1 MANNV
6 PLDIVQQVYLYDQE
20 RVNRGGNPM
29 SDREAA
35 VSILGAQGKGGE
47 TGRVGGF
54 IENAATDLR
63 DIVLGLP
70 QLPGFILKEPAAMGD
85 PETGLG
91 ASVSAGLEA
100 MSEGDFGKGIAKIA
114 GAPGIRLVPG
124 SFTAEMLGGGYEGDK
139 GPGELAKHPLF
150 TFLDLLPIA
159 SKAGLTDAALSRLTG
174 SSPWK
179 RAAQNLENRGWG
191 RSATQTAR
199 EFRKGQRLAEEGV
212 IGEASMGRPGVGT
225 HTELQEHL
233 LNWVDT
239 FDDAEMT
246 ATWDYL
252 EQGRWKSGDA
262 PPKWAVDS
270 NRGDAWSSMVEDAKA
285 MGDWYGKHGEATGE
299 VLSVN
304 GELFPNTPAVRKHL
318 KDIQEAKGGK
328 KKTGKSQETT
338 EARRVRAETV
348 HAETTAKIAD
358 LESSL
363 SVVDA
368 VRFSDEITEAVTSTE
383 RLAMPDLGQADDVAK
398 AERVLQ
404 SDTDAASRLAPTK
417 SHVVE
422 ETAWPDDVAP
432 LRSGES
438 AYLAGERSPAF
449 EGESVVTKRAGRA
462 PSTEEGQLL
471 QVRQKLDGEVVA
483 ERAAEVVD
491 RRVAAQEQLNRVVV
505 ERRLTPAQA
514 RNVKTAAE
522 GRLHPGSLED
532 RVRALNDQM
541 GDAAANLDETITVP
555 RLDRLG
561 RDVEVEMT
569 RLAYEVDELKAGG
582 WENKVVDGEAF
593 SREPSKSRV
602 AKLVRRSLKK
612 RRASLLAAADE
623 AGAFRVGTP
632 EAAEAVRVRISSTI
646 NDDIADLL
654 DRHITDEA
662 TIRVAKGHDPS
673 DYRIDPVT
681 SHPRPGD
688 SYPTRL
694 TSREKDM
701 IRTGRGTRRVV
712 DEKGTPWEVYEFD
725 PTIEVSSWGAR
736 RTLSEEFAAAEGEV
750 VHGNTAFRNFSDE
763 ALDKLSAI
771 DDWTELDAAQF
782 VESER
787 AGLTADA
794 ADQITVD
801 LLDAATVEAAEAFV
815 MVEGRPVSVAA
826 VRVLDRAAEILPE
839 RLAEMVPRSP
849 EWEPIRQMA
858 EGDFVKPG
866 VSIVESSSDQAGRL
880 AENTAHLAQI
890 DERIAALESGAK
902 AASVPADDV
911 LQAELALKRA
921 TEMESQLQS
930 RIEAVKSGEA
940 QPGLREVK
948 ETLASHPDEA
958 ALRQLYDQ
966 LDDIDSQGISHPLF
980 SVRDDLAAAAAELEA
995 AGIRVKPSPV
1005 KSKALL
1011 ATRKAR
1017 TVTDPGDPAG
1027 YKVAAARKKSTSKK
1041 VDSARKR
1048 KARIDTAFSNLK
1060 AGMVGTV
1067 DNPGPLRKAEVAA
1080 RTGDYTAARQY
1091 LRTARNKLGSKT
1103 MDEVRRLA
1111 STKSPALADELAR
1124 IESRIE
1130 AVYAD
1135 MPTNQSLKTDRNS
1148 LAGARLRLAKSAK
1161 AIETG
1166 MADESRLVG
1175 KIADEMTEAEIAA
1188 TKWASG
1194 IRNLPARLQP
1204 MYNRVLSSLL
1214 ARRLSSPSVSDN
1226 ATRKLTFGKYKEA
1239 AKAAGVPEKEFR
1251 LLEREAFDTVA
1262 SLRKAGYEPVWL
1274 PHRQV
1279 GNRGRAPGKLF
1290 GQKIVTP
1297 SMFKQRYLNPEPY
1310 IRNLAVAFE
1319 QNSADFI
1326 RRTATEALYFGDE
1339 AAGLTGLFNMFGKT
1353 WDDLMDMYSDE
1364 IASQRAKQPHVP
1376 PENIAQ
1382 RVIRKDWATV
1392 NPTKWGLSEKW
1403 APQSK
1408 IKYRRRGLGTDPED
1422 AKVAIDNIYM
1432 PRGVSATV
1440 EGMQKTGGLIPF
1452 RNTYDQ
1458 VMDVFRVSALALSP
1472 RFLVYN
1478 AVGGMAMLMAR
1489 TDPTVL
1495 RHLQRAKKMV
1505 DDGELPPE
1513 ISTGAAMVD
1522 PDLTKAFTQD
1532 ISRLATDKRTG
1543 FMWGIGEGRWLGET
1557 LRNVQKAANKSFQ
1570 INEWFDNVYRAMAYL
1585 DESDKALARG
1595 ATATEAAESG
1605 IKLAN
1610 KILQDWDAMLPWER
1624 TIMRRVFPF
1633 YGWMKH
1639 VLKYTF
1645 TLPYDHPM
1653 RVSVLTNFAA
1663 NEMEDYREGIPQWMA
1678 STFFIGKEGPDTKQ
1692 WSVNMRSANPWA
1704 DVARYA
1710 DFDSREYGSGVV
1722 LGFLTQMSPIASSVM
1737 ESMGVSPMSGRAR
1750 LYPEMS
1756 YDPET
1761 GRLRSTAP
1769 SILHSLPKAIVP
1781 QVEGVAGLVELAG
1794 ISSGSRE
1801 LRNMRVNNPDAF
1813 VARIWSSFGL
1823 PFAPR
1828 KRSRSFELQK
1838 SALAREQAA
1847 GDAVNRA
1854 LRTGDWGDA
1863 LGYEQARIRGQVF
1876 KVDNLYALAK
1886 RNPELLEVILS
1897 ASGR

>member
-1 MANNV
+1 MQNNV
-6 PLDIVQQVYLYDQE
+6 PLDIVREVYLYDQE
-20 RVNRGGNPM
+20 RVNRGGSPM

-35 VSILGAQGKGGE
+35 VAILGAQGKGGE
-47 TGRVGGF
+47 TGRIGGF
-54 IENAATDLR
+54 VENAASDLR

-70 QLPGFILKEPAAMGD
+70 QLPGFILKEPAEMGD

-91 ASVSAGLEA
+91 PSVSAGFEA
-100 MSEGDFGKGIAKIA
+100 LSEGDFGKGIAKIA
-114 GAPGIRLVPG
+114 GAPGLRLIPG
-124 SFTAEMLGGGYEGDK
+124 SFTAEMIGGGYEGDK

-150 TFLDLLPIA
+150 TFLDLLPVA

-191 RSATQTAR
+191 RSATATAR

-212 IGEASMGRPGVGT
+212 IGESSLGRTGVGT
-225 HTELQEHL
+225 HSELQQHV
-233 LNWVDT
+233 LNWIDT
-239 FDDAEMT
+239 FDDAELT

-252 EQGRWKSGDA
+252 EQGRWKSGDP
-262 PPKWAVDS
+262 PPKWATDS
-270 NRGDAWSSMVEDAKA
+270 GRGDQWVSMAEDAKA
-285 MGDWYGKHGEATGE
+285 MGDWYAKHGETTSGE
-299 VLSVN
+299 VLLVN
-304 GELFPNTPAVRKHL
+304 GEPYPNTPGVRKHL
-318 KDIQEAKGGK
+318 KDIQDAKAGK
-328 KKTGKSQETT
+328 KRTGKSKETT
-338 EARRVRAETV
+338 ESKRVRAETV
-348 HAETTAKIAD
+348 HAEKTAQIAD
-358 LESSL
+358 LEAGL
-363 SVVDA
+363 SVVDV
-368 VRFSDEITEAVTSTE
+368 VRFSDEITEAVSATE
-383 RLAMPDLGQADDVAK
+383 RLSMVELGQADDVAK
-398 AERVLQ
+398 AERVLK
-404 SDTDAASRLAPTK
+404 SDTAAAERLAPK
-417 SHVVE
+417 RSQVVE
-422 ETAWPDDVAP
+422 ESPWPEDVPA
-432 LRSGES
+432 LRRGES
-438 AYLAGERSPAF
+438 EWLEGSRSPTV
-449 EGESVVTKRAGRA
+449 EGEVVATKQTGRA
-462 PSTEEGQLL
+462 PTTEEGKLL
-471 QVRQKLDGEVVA
+471 VVRQRLDGEVVA
-483 ERAAEVVD
+483 ERAAELIE
-491 RRVAAQEQLNRVVV
+491 RRVAAQEHLNRVVAL
-505 ERRLTPAQA
+505 RRLTPAQA

-522 GRLHPGSLED
+522 GRLHTGSLAD
-532 RVRALNDQM
+532 RVRALNAQM
-541 GDAAANLDETITVP
+541 GDAAVNLDETITVP
-555 RLDRLG
+555 KLDSVG
-561 RDVEVEMT
+561 RPVDVEMT
-569 RLAYEVDELKAGG
+569 RLAYEVDELKVKG
-582 WENKVVDGEAF
+582 WEEKVVDGTTF
-593 SREPSKSRV
+593 SKEPSKTRV
-602 AKLVRRSLKK
+602 AKMVRRSLKK
-612 RRASLLAAADE
+612 RRSSLLASAEE

-632 EAAEAVRVRISSTI
+632 EAAEAVRVRIGRTI
-646 NDDIADLL
+646 NDEVVDLL
-654 DRHITDEA
+654 DRHLTDEA

-673 DYRIDPVT
+673 DYRIDHVT
-681 SHPRPGD
+681 GKTRPGD

-694 TSREKDM
+694 TTRERDL
-701 IRTGRGTRRVV
+701 IRTKRGTRKVV
-712 DEKGTPWEVYEFD
+712 DEGGTEWEIYEFD
-725 PTIEVSSWGAR
+725 STVEASWGAR
-736 RTLSEEFAAAEGEV
+736 RTLSKESPAAEGEL
-750 VHGNTAFRNFSDE
+750 VHGNTAFKNFSDE
-763 ALDKLSAI
+763 ALEKLAVI
-771 DDWTELDAAQF
+771 DEWIERDAAQF

-787 AGLTADA
+787 AGLTAEA

-801 LLDAATVEAAEAFV
+801 LLDAANVDAAEAFV
-815 MVEGRPVSVAA
+815 MVGGRPVSVAA
-826 VRVLDRAAEILPE
+826 LRVLDRAAEILPE
-839 RLAEMVPRSP
+839 RLSAGVSRSP

-866 VSIVESSSDQAGRL
+866 VAIVESSSEQAGRL
-880 AENTAHLAQI
+880 AENTVHLNQI
-890 DERIAALESGAK
+890 DERIAALEAGAK
-902 AASVPADDV
+902 AASVPADEV
-911 LQAELALKRA
+911 LSAELALNRL
-921 TEMESQLQS
+921 TQLESQLQD
-930 RIEAVKSGEA
+930 RIARVKAGETK
-940 QPGLREVK
+940 PGLREVK
-948 ETLASHPDEA
+948 ETLKAHPDEA
-958 ALRQLYDQ
+958 ELRNLYDQ
-966 LDDIDSQGISHPLF
+966 LDAIDSQGTAHPLF
-980 SVRDDLAAAAAELEA
+980 SVRDDLAAAAAALED
-995 AGIRVKPSPV
+995 AGIRVKPTQAKA
-1005 KSKALL
+1005 KSA
-1011 ATRKAR
+1011 AGTRRVR
-1017 TVTDPGDPAG
+1017 TVTEPGAPAA
-1027 YKVAAARKKSTSKK
+1027 YAVAKSRRKSTAGK

-1048 KARIDTAFSNLK
+1048 KARIDTAFSTLK
-1060 AGMVGTV
+1060 AAIIGTV
-1067 DNPGPLRKAEVAA
+1067 KNPGPLRKAEIAA
-1080 RTGDYTAARQY
+1080 RTGDLTAARNH
-1091 LRTARNKLGSKT
+1091 LRVARNKLDSKT
-1103 MDEVRRLA
+1103 MQEVRRLA
-1111 STKSPALADELAR
+1111 EDKSPKLANEIASIEAR
-1124 IESRIE
+1124 ID

-1135 MPTNQSLKTDRNS
+1135 MPTNQALKTSRNQ
-1148 LAGARLRLAKSAK
+1148 LAGARLSQAK
-1161 AIETG
+1161 AARAIELNTSE
-1166 MADESRLVG
+1166 ESRLAA
-1175 KIADEMTEAEIAA
+1175 KIADEMSEAEIAA
-1188 TKWASG
+1188 AKWADNV
-1194 IRNLPARLQP
+1194 RNLPARLQP

-1214 ARRLSSPSVSDN
+1214 AKRLSAPTVPDN

-1239 AKAAGVPEKEFR
+1239 AKAAGVADKEFR
-1251 LLEREAFDTVA
+1251 LLEREAFETVH
-1262 SLRKAGYEPVWL
+1262 SLRAAGYEPVWL

-1297 SMFKQRYLNPEPY
+1297 QAFKQRYLNPEPY

-1339 AAGLTGLFNMFGKT
+1339 AAGLDGLFNMFGKT

-1364 IASQRAKQPHVP
+1364 IAAQRAANPHVP
-1376 PENIAQ
+1376 PQNIAQ

-1408 IKYRRRGLGTDPED
+1408 IKYKRRGLGVDPED
-1422 AKVAIDNIYM
+1422 SVLAIENIYM

-1458 VMDVFRVSALALSP
+1458 IMDVFRVSALALSP

-1478 AVGGMAMLMAR
+1478 AIGGLAMLMVR

-1495 RHLQRAKKMV
+1495 TQLQRAKQFV
-1505 DDGELPPE
+1505 DEGKLPPE

-1557 LRNVQKAANKSFQ
+1557 IRNVQKAANRSFQ
-1570 INEWFDNVYRAMAYL
+1570 INEWFDNVFRAAAYL
-1585 DESDKALARG
+1585 HESDKALARG
-1595 ATATEAAESG
+1595 ATAAEAAESG

-1624 TIMRRVFPF
+1624 TIMRRIFPF

-1645 TLPYDHPM
+1645 TLPYDHPT
-1653 RVSVLTNFAA
+1653 RVAVLTNFAA
-1663 NEMEDYREGIPQWMA
+1663 NEMEDYRSGIPQWMA

-1692 WSVNMRSANPWA
+1692 WSVNMRSMNPFA

-1750 LYPEMS
+1750 LYPEMT

-1761 GRLRSTAP
+1761 GRLRSMAP
-1769 SILHSLPKAIVP
+1769 NILHSLPKSIVP
-1781 QVEGVAGLVELAG
+1781 QVEGFAGLVEL
-1794 ISSGSRE
+1794 SGVRSTSRE

-1813 VARIWSSFGL
+1813 VGRIWSSFGL

-1828 KRSRSFELQK
+1828 KRSRTFELQR

>member
-1 MANNV
+1 MQNNV
-6 PLDIVQQVYLYDQE
+6 PLDIVRQVYLYDQE

-35 VSILGAQGKGGE
+35 VAILGAQGKGGE
-47 TGRVGGF
+47 SGRVGGF
-54 IENAATDLR
+54 LENAASDLR

-70 QLPGFILKEPAAMGD
+70 QLPGFILKEPAEMGD

-91 ASVSAGLEA
+91 PSVSAGLEA
-100 MSEGDFGKGIAKIA
+100 MSAGDFGKGIAKIA

-150 TFLDLLPIA
+150 TFLDLLPVA

-191 RSATQTAR
+191 RSATGTAR

-212 IGEASMGRPGVGT
+212 LGEASLGRSGVGT
-225 HTELQEHL
+225 HAELQEHV
-233 LNWVDT
+233 LNWLDT
-239 FDDAEMT
+239 FDDAELT

-262 PPKWAVDS
+262 PPKWATDS
-270 NRGDAWSSMVEDAKA
+270 GRGDAWTSMVEDAKA
-285 MGDWYGKHGEATGE
+285 MVDWYGRHGVKGGE

-304 GELFPNTPAVRKHL
+304 GELYPNTPAVRKVL
-318 KDIQEAKGGK
+318 KEIQEAKSGK
-328 KKTGKSQETT
+328 KKTGKSAEST
-338 EARRVRAETV
+338 EAKRVRAETV
-348 HAETTAKIAD
+348 VAETTAKIAE
-358 LESSL
+358 LESTL
-363 SVVDA
+363 AVVDA
-368 VRFSDEITEAVTSTE
+368 VRFSDEITDAVTSTE
-383 RLAMPDLGQADDVAK
+383 RLSMVELGQADDLAA
-398 AERVLQ
+398 AEAVLKTD
-404 SDTDAASRLAPTK
+404 SDAAARLAPSK
-417 SHVVE
+417 SSVVE
-422 ETAWPDDVAP
+422 ETAWPDDVPA
-432 LRSGES
+432 LRTGES
-438 AYLAGERSPAF
+438 KYVAGERSPAF

-462 PSTEEGQLL
+462 PSTEEGRLL

-491 RRVAAQEQLNRVVV
+491 RRVRAQEHLNRVVAL
-505 ERRLTPAQA
+505 RRLTPAQS
-514 RNVKTAAE
+514 RNVKAAAD

-532 RVRALNDQM
+532 RVRALNDQL

-561 RDVEVEMT
+561 REVDVEMT
-569 RLAYEVDELKAGG
+569 RLAYEVDELKVQG
-582 WENKVVDGEAF
+582 WEDKVVDGKPF
-593 SREPSKSRV
+593 SSQPSKTRV
-602 AKLVRRSLKK
+602 AKMARRSLKK
-612 RRASLLAAADE
+612 REASLLAAAE
-623 AGAFRVGTP
+623 ESGAFRVGTP
-632 EAAEAVRVRISSTI
+632 EAAEAVRVRIKITLE
-646 NDDIADLL
+646 DDIADLL

-673 DYRIDPVT
+673 DYRIDPVSGRT
-681 SHPRPGD
+681 RPGD

-694 TSREKDM
+694 TSREKDT
-701 IRTGRGTRRVV
+701 IRTGRGSSRVV
-712 DEKGTPWEVYEFD
+712 DDNGNVWEVYEFD
-725 PTIEVSSWGAR
+725 PTLESSWGAR
-736 RTLSEEFAAAEGEV
+736 RDLSEDAPAVTGEE

-763 ALDKLSAI
+763 ALDKLAAI

-782 VESER
+782 VDSER
-787 AGLTADA
+787 AGLTAEA
-794 ADQITVD
+794 ADQMVDD
-801 LLDAATVEAAEAFV
+801 LLGAATLDAAEAFV

-826 VRVLDRAAEILPE
+826 LRVLDRAAEILPD
-839 RLAEMVPRSP
+839 RLARGVSRSP
-849 EWEPIRQMA
+849 EWEPIRQLA
-858 EGDFVKPG
+858 GGDFVKPG

-880 AENTAHLAQI
+880 AETAAQLARI
-890 DERIAALESGAK
+890 DEHIAALESGAK
-902 AASVPADDV
+902 AASVPADEV
-911 LQAELALKRA
+911 LQAELALRRA
-921 TEMESQLQS
+921 TELESQLQS
-930 RIEAVKSGEA
+930 RIEAVKAGEA
-940 QPGLREVK
+940 QAGLREVK
-948 ETLASHPDEA
+948 ETLKAHPDEA
-958 ALRQLYDQ
+958 ELRNLYDQ
-966 LDDIDSQGISHPLF
+966 LDAIDSQGTSHPLF
-980 SVRDDLAAAAAELEA
+980 SVRDELDAAAAALED
-995 AGIRVKPSPV
+995 AGIRVKPSPS

-1011 ATRKAR
+1011 GTRKTR
-1017 TVTDPGDPAG
+1017 VVTDPGDPGG
-1027 YKVAAARKKSTSKK
+1027 YRVAMSRRKSSGQK

-1048 KARIDTAFSNLK
+1048 KARIDVAFSNLK
-1060 AGMVGTV
+1060 AAMIGTV
-1067 DNPGPLRKAEVAA
+1067 DSPGPLRKAEVAA
-1080 RTGDYTAARQY
+1080 RTGDYTTARQQIR
-1091 LRTARNKLGSKT
+1091 LARNKLDSKT
-1103 MDEVRRLA
+1103 MQEVRRLA
-1111 STKSPALADELAR
+1111 EDKSPELAAALNR
-1124 IESRIE
+1124 IESRID

-1135 MPTNQSLKTDRNS
+1135 MPTNQALRTAENS
-1148 LAGARLRLAKSAK
+1148 LAGARLRLAKAAK
-1161 AIETG
+1161 AVTANT
-1166 MADESRLVG
+1166 ADEVRLAE
-1175 KIADEMTEAEIAA
+1175 KITSEMSEADIAV
-1188 TKWASG
+1188 TKWTNSV
-1194 IRNLPARLQP
+1194 RNLPARLQP

-1214 ARRLSSPSVSDN
+1214 AKRLSGPAVSDN
-1226 ATRKLTFGKYKEA
+1226 ATRKLTFGKYREA
-1239 AKAAGVPEKEFR
+1239 AKAAGIPDKEFR
-1251 LLEREAFDTVA
+1251 LLEREAFETVA
-1262 SLRKAGYEPVWL
+1262 ALRAAGYEPVWL

-1297 SMFKQRYLNPEPY
+1297 QAFKQRYLNPEPY
-1310 IRNLAVAFE
+1310 IRNLAVALE

-1339 AAGLTGLFNMFGKT
+1339 AAGLDGLFNMYGKT

-1364 IASQRAKQPHVP
+1364 IAAQRVKQPHVP

-1392 NPTKWGLSEKW
+1392 NPQKWGLSEKW

-1408 IKYRRRGLGTDPED
+1408 IKYHRRGLGVDPED
-1422 AKVAIDNIYM
+1422 ALVSIDNIYM

-1440 EGMQKTGGLIPF
+1440 EGMQKTGGLMPF

-1478 AVGGMAMLMAR
+1478 AIGGMAMLMGR

-1495 RHLQRAKKMV
+1495 MQLQRAKKLV
-1505 DDGELPPE
+1505 DDGELPPG
-1513 ISTGAAMVD
+1513 ISMGAAMVD

-1557 LRNVQKAANKSFQ
+1557 FRNVQRAANKSFQ

-1585 DESDKALARG
+1585 HESDKALARG
-1595 ATATEAAESG
+1595 ATAAEATEAG
-1605 IKLAN
+1605 VKLAN

-1653 RVSVLTNFAA
+1653 RVSILTNFAA
-1663 NEMEDYREGIPQWMA
+1663 NEMEDYRTGIPQWMA

-1692 WSVNMRSANPWA
+1692 WAVNMRSANPWA

-1769 SILHSLPKAIVP
+1769 SILHTLPKSIVP

-1794 ISSGSRE
+1794 VRSGSRE

-1828 KRSRSFELQK
+1828 KRSRTFELQR

>member
-1 MANNV
+1 MRNNV
-6 PLDIVQQVYLYDQE
+6 PLDIVREVYLYDQE

-35 VSILGAQGKGGE
+35 VAILGAQGKGGE
-47 TGRVGGF
+47 SGKLGGF
-54 IENAATDLR
+54 VENAATDLR

-70 QLPGFILKEPAAMGD
+70 QLPGFILRDPAEMGD
-85 PETGLG
+85 PETGIG
-91 ASVSAGLEA
+91 PSISAGLEA

-150 TFLDLLPIA
+150 TFLDLLPVA

-199 EFRKGQRLAEEGV
+199 EFRKGQRLAEEGAL
-212 IGEASMGRPGVGT
+212 GEASLGRAGVGT
-225 HTELQEHL
+225 HAELQEHI
-233 LNWVDT
+233 LNWIDT

-246 ATWDYL
+246 ATSEIL

-262 PPKWAVDS
+262 PPKWATDS
-270 NRGDAWSSMVEDAKA
+270 GRGDAWTAMVEDAKA
-285 MGDWYGKHGEATGE
+285 MQEWYADHGKSTGE

-304 GELFPNTPAVRKHL
+304 GELYPNTPAVRKHL
-318 KDIQEAKGGK
+318 RDLESARSGR
-328 KKTGKSQETT
+328 KKTGKSKETT
-338 EARRVRAETV
+338 ESKRVRAETV

-368 VRFSDEITEAVTSTE
+368 VRFSDEITEAVASTE
-383 RLAMPDLGQADDVAK
+383 RLAMVDLGQADDVAK
-398 AERVLQ
+398 AKQVLEA
-404 SDTDAASRLAPTK
+404 DTEAAARLAPSK
-417 SHVVE
+417 SSVVE

-438 AYLAGERSPAF
+438 GYLAGERSPAF
-449 EGESVVTKRAGRA
+449 EGESVVAKRTGRS
-462 PSTEEGQLL
+462 PSTEEGKLL

-483 ERAAEVVD
+483 ERAAEIVD
-491 RRVAAQEQLNRVVV
+491 RRVAARAELNRVVAL
-505 ERRLTPAQA
+505 RRLTPAQA

-532 RVRALNDQM
+532 RVRALNDQL
-541 GDAAANLDETITVP
+541 GDAAADLDATISVP

-561 RDVEVEMT
+561 RSVDVEMT
-569 RLAYEVDELKAGG
+569 RLAYEVDELKVRG
-582 WENKVVDGEAF
+582 WEDKVVDGEAF

-602 AKLVRRSLKK
+602 AKLARRSLKK
-612 RRASLLAAADE
+612 RQSSLLAAAEE

-632 EAAEAVRVRISSTI
+632 EAAEAVRVRITRTI
-646 NDDIADLL
+646 NDEVADLL

-662 TIRVAKGHDPS
+662 TIRVAKAHDPS
-673 DYRIDPVT
+673 DYRIDPVSGRT
-681 SHPRPGD
+681 RPGD

-694 TSREKDM
+694 TTREKNL
-701 IRTGRGTRRVV
+701 IRTGRGTRNVV
-712 DEKGTPWEVYEFD
+712 DDSGTKWEVYEYD
-725 PTIEVSSWGAR
+725 PTVKSSWGAR
-736 RTLSEEFAAAEGEV
+736 RSLSEGAAAAEGEV

-763 ALDKLSAI
+763 ALDELAVI
-771 DDWTELDAAQF
+771 DEWIELDAAGF
-782 VESER
+782 MDSER
-787 AGLTADA
+787 SGLTAEA
-794 ADQITVD
+794 ADQITTD
-801 LLDAATVEAAEAFV
+801 LLEAAAVDAAEAFV
-815 MVEGRPVSVAA
+815 TVEGRVVSVAA
-826 VRVLDRAAEILPE
+826 LRVLDRAAEILPE
-839 RLAEMVPRSP
+839 QMVRSMSRGP

-858 EGDFVKPG
+858 EGDFVKTG
-866 VSIVESSSDQAGRL
+866 VSIAESSSEQAGRL
-880 AENTAHLAQI
+880 AETGRQLAQM

-902 AASVPADDV
+902 AASVPADEV
-911 LQAELALKRA
+911 LRAELALNRA
-921 TEMESQLQS
+921 TELESQLQS
-930 RIEAVKSGEA
+930 RIAAVKSGKA
-940 QPGLREVK
+940 QPSLREVK
-948 ETLASHPDEA
+948 ETLKQHPDEA
-958 ALRQLYDQ
+958 SLRQLYDQ
-966 LDDIDSQGISHPLF
+966 LDDIDSQGTSHPLF
-980 SVRDDLAAAAAELEA
+980 SVRDDLAAAAAELES
-995 AGIRVKPSPV
+995 AGVRVKPSAV
-1005 KSKALL
+1005 KAKALL
-1011 ATRKAR
+1011 ATRKTR
-1017 TVTDPGDPAG
+1017 TVTEPGDPAG
-1027 YKVAAARKKSTSKK
+1027 YRVAQGRRKSTAGKLE
-1041 VDSARKR
+1041 SARKR
-1048 KARIDTAFSNLK
+1048 KARVDVAFSNLK
-1060 AGMVGTV
+1060 AAMIGTA
-1067 DNPGPLRKAEVAA
+1067 DNPGPLREAE
-1080 RTGDYTAARQY
+1080 TAARNGDFTAARKH
-1091 LRTARNKLGSKT
+1091 LRVAVNKLDSKT
-1103 MDEVRRLA
+1103 MQEVRRLA
-1111 STKSPALADELAR
+1111 DDKSPELAAELSR
-1124 IESRIE
+1124 IESRIN

-1135 MPTNQSLKTDRNS
+1135 MPTNQSIKTMRDQ
-1148 LAGARLRLAKSAK
+1148 LAGARLRLAKAQKS
-1161 AIETG
+1161 IETG
-1166 MADESRLVG
+1166 RRDEYRLAG
-1175 KIADEMTEAEIAA
+1175 RIADEMTEAEIAA
-1188 TKWASG
+1188 TKWANNV
-1194 IRNLPARLQP
+1194 RNLPARLQP

-1214 ARRLSSPSVSDN
+1214 ARRLSSPAIPEA
-1226 ATRKLTFGKYKEA
+1226 ATRRLTFGKYKEA
-1239 AKAAGVPEKEFR
+1239 AKAAGVSDKEFR

-1262 SLRKAGYEPVWL
+1262 VLRAAGHEPIWM

-1297 SMFKQRYLNPEPY
+1297 QSLKQRYLNPEPY

-1319 QNSADFI
+1319 QNSVDFI

-1339 AAGLTGLFNMFGKT
+1339 AAGLTGLFTMFGKT

-1364 IASQRAKQPHVP
+1364 IAAQRAANPHVP

-1382 RVIRKDWATV
+1382 RVIRKDWTTV
-1392 NPTKWGLSEKW
+1392 NPQKWGLSEKW

-1408 IKYRRRGLGTDPED
+1408 IKYHRKGMGVDPE
-1422 AKVAIDNIYM
+1422 KSSVAIENIYM

-1440 EGMQKTGGLIPF
+1440 EGMQKTGGLMPF

-1458 VMDVFRVSALALSP
+1458 LMDVFRVSALALSP

-1478 AVGGMAMLMAR
+1478 AIGGMVMLMGR

-1495 RHLQRAKKMV
+1495 LQLQRAKKMV
-1505 DDGELPPE
+1505 DDGEIPPA

-1557 LRNVQKAANKSFQ
+1557 IRNVQKAANKSFQ
-1570 INEWFDNVYRAMAYL
+1570 INEWFDNVYRSMAYL
-1585 DESDKALARG
+1585 HESDKALKRG
-1595 ATATEAAESG
+1595 ATAAEAAESG
-1605 IKLAN
+1605 VKLAN

-1645 TLPYDHPM
+1645 TLPYDHPL

-1663 NEMEDYREGIPQWMA
+1663 NEMEDYREGTPQWMA

-1692 WSVNMRSANPWA
+1692 WSVNMRSVNPFA

-1769 SILHSLPKAIVP
+1769 SILRTLPKSIVP

-1794 ISSGSRE
+1794 VSSGSRE

-1813 VARIWSSFGL
+1813 VARIWSSFGM

-1828 KRSRSFELQK
+1828 RRSRTFELQR

-1854 LRTGDWGDA
+1854 LRTGDWRDA
-1863 LGYEQARIRGQVF
+1863 LGYDQARIRGQVF

-1897 ASGR
+1897 ASSR